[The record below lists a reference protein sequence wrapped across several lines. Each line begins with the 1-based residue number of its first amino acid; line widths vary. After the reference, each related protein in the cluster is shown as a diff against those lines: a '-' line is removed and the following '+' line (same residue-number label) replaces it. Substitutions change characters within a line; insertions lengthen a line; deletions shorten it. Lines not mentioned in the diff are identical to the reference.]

1 MSLERKWSVPNKM
14 RSTKITPYT
23 PDNDFLSSAG
33 IFLLTLFTR
42 FPPSSFLIN
51 AGEGRSLPLIYKD
64 VKFRLWAA

>member
-33 IFLLTLFTR
+33 IFL
-42 FPPSSFLIN
+42 N
-51 AGEGRSLPLIYKD
+51 RSLKVYKY
-64 VKFRLWAA
+64 LSSY